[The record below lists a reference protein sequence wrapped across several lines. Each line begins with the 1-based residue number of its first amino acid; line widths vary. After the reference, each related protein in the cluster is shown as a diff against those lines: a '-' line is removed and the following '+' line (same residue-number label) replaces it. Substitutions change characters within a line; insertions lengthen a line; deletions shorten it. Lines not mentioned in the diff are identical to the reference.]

1 MSSEEQV
8 EKFHTDDVSLPTSL
22 LLIGLPSEM
31 CVKHSKALP
40 RSDTSS

>member
-1 MSSEEQV
+1 MSSEKQV

-22 LLIGLPSEM
+22 LLIGLPSEI